1 MLKRTVF
8 TALAAAAVSTSALV
22 VPAILTPAA
31 AQGINVIIG
40 TPPPPVPVYEV
51 APPPRHGYVWAPG
64 YYRWEGGRHIWT
76 PGRWMAERVGYRWVP
91 DRWEQSSNGWSY
103 VAGRWDRNGNGI
115 PDRYERRAEGG
126 AWGDRDHDGVPNR
139 YDSQPYN
146 PYRR

>member
-22 VPAILTPAA
+22 VPAMLTPAA
-31 AQGINVIIG
+31 AQGVNFIIG
-40 TPPPPVPVYEV
+40 TPPPAPVYEV
-51 APPPRHGYVWAPG
+51 APPPRYGYVWAPG
-64 YYRWEGGRHIWT
+64 YYRWENGRHIWT

-91 DRWEQSSNGWSY
+91 DRWEHGSNGWYY

-115 PDRYERRAEGG
+115 PDRYERRADT
-126 AWGDRDHDGVPNR
+126 AWGDRDHDGVPNL
-139 YDSQPYN
+139 YDRQPYN